1 LMRLNRSG
9 RQMAAMREGTT
20 TSSPS
25 TPLTPLQNHAS
36 LGRFIQPRKRLN
48 AARASSKTST
58 VSASFNLL
66 FICLPLSTYGYT
78 DDGMGRENQNICG
91 MESMANRLF
100 FGKIYS
106 WEADKSLAPEFS

>member
-1 LMRLNRSG
+1 MRLSRSG
-9 RQMAAMREGTT
+9 CQMAAMREGTT

-25 TPLTPLQNHAS
+25 TPLTPLQNHVS

-78 DDGMGRENQNICG
+78 DDGVGRKTRNICAI
-91 MESMANRLF
+91 ESIIDGQESVFKRTIRRN
-100 FGKIYS
+100 
-106 WEADKSLAPEFS
+106 ED

>member
-1 LMRLNRSG
+1 MRLSRSG
-9 RQMAAMREGTT
+9 CQMAAMREGTT

-25 TPLTPLQNHAS
+25 TPLTPLQNHVS

-78 DDGMGRENQNICG
+78 DDAVSCRNHKYMCN
-91 MESMANRLF
+91 
-100 FGKIYS
+100 KINCLEGLS
-106 WEADKSLAPEFS
+106 HKCFA